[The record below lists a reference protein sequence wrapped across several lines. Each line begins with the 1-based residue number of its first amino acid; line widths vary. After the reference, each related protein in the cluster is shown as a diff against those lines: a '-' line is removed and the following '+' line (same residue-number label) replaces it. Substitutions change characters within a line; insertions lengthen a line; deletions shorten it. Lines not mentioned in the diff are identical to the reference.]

1 MAREG
6 PSASHRWRFEAGDR
20 DVHVQQELRRYR
32 HRLREGVLFYRLA
45 CCRIDSDIPCVQ
57 VREHVELLKAAQ
69 PPIGLVICDEG
80 ALLEQ
85 HLYPLS
91 RKLTRLVILQDI
103 ASSRTRPRRARPC
116 NRCRA
121 CVE

>member
-1 MAREG
+1 MRVIV
-6 PSASHRWRFEAGDR
+6 GDSKQAIETFMYSKNY
-20 DVHVQQELRRYR
+20 DVIVIGYEK
-32 HRLREGVLFYRLA
+32 VCFSTVFA
-45 CCRIDSDIPCVQ
+45 CCRFDIDIPCVQ

-116 NRCRA
+116 NRCPA
-121 CVE
+121 CAE